1 MDKKH
6 QLNLTYIAIA
16 FGLLLL
22 FQFYWVSY
30 NQIESIPYSR
40 FQCSS

>member
-30 NQIESIPYSR
+30 NQIEFDPLQP
-40 FQCSS
+40 FPAAP